1 VKKIFGVVVFI
12 LALLSPSA
20 AFASVDDFTFDSFDA
35 VYELSRDAEGQSVLT
50 AEETLVARFPDFDQ
64 NRGIKRA
71 IPESYLGTPLEL
83 TDISVTDDEGTE
95 RPFETESD
103 GGFLIL
109 TIAVPEGE
117 FVYGVQTYRISYV
130 AHNVILSESA
140 DQPQEFY
147 WDINGTGWQQTFGS
161 VSAEIQLDPDIADA
175 FTGQAACYAG
185 DPETTTACETLDSA
199 SSTDVT
205 ASHGSLGSYQTLT
218 VAIQFE
224 PGTFTPRDNSYW
236 ASPVWPAHLGS
247 TIVLVALA
255 VLTFVRKFTVGR
267 GGRGRPTI
275 IAEYGPPPGVSL
287 HTAAALLNK
296 PTKVFAAAVVDL
308 AVRGVIVIE
317 EFDPPGFGKRA
328 WAVKLIKKPTEADQE
343 FVSALL
349 GDNPAVGARATV
361 SKPSSTMTSR
371 VLAVATRATNTLVS
385 LGLRQTP
392 PQRAL
397 FATLSVLATGAVVV
411 TSIAML
417 SDGRGI
423 GFALSTLFGGF
434 ILGVTSLM
442 VSVHAPLTDKGA
454 EVRDHIAGLDLY
466 IRVAEAD
473 RLRVLQSPEGA
484 LGKPVD
490 TTDSRAVLH
499 LYELVLPW
507 AILLGREK
515 EWGRVL
521 EVAYNNDSPA
531 WYLGTVP
538 FTAATFGSSLSSFSS
553 SASASSAGG
562 SDGGGS
568 AGGGGGGGGGGGV

>member
-1 VKKIFGVVVFI
+1 
-12 LALLSPSA
+12 
-20 AFASVDDFTFDSFDA
+20 
-35 VYELSRDAEGQSVLT
+35 
-50 AEETLVARFPDFDQ
+50 
-64 NRGIKRA
+64 
-71 IPESYLGTPLEL
+71 
-83 TDISVTDDEGTE
+83 
-95 RPFETESD
+95 
-103 GGFLIL
+103 
-109 TIAVPEGE
+109 
-117 FVYGVQTYRISYV
+117 
-130 AHNVILSESA
+130 
-140 DQPQEFY
+140 
-147 WDINGTGWQQTFGS
+147 
-161 VSAEIQLDPDIADA
+161 
-175 FTGQAACYAG
+175 
-185 DPETTTACETLDSA
+185 
-199 SSTDVT
+199 
-205 ASHGSLGSYQTLT
+205 
-218 VAIQFE
+218 
-224 PGTFTPRDNSYW
+224 
-236 ASPVWPAHLGS
+236 VWPAHLGS
-247 TIVLVALA
+247 TIVLVALVA
-255 VLTFVRKFTVGR
+255 LTFVRKFSVGR

-275 IAEYGPPPGVSL
+275 IAEYGPPPGISL

-296 PTKVFAAAVVDL
+296 PTNVFAAAVVDL

-317 EFDPPGFGKRA
+317 EFDPPGFGKQA
-328 WAVKLIKKPTEADQE
+328 WAVKLVKSPADADKE

-371 VLAVATRATNTLVS
+371 VLAVATRATSTLVS

-397 FATLSVLATGAVVV
+397 FATLSALTTGAVVV

-484 LGKPVD
+484 LRKPVD

-521 EVAYNNDSPA
+521 EIAYNNDSPA

-538 FTAATFGSSLSSFSS
+538 FTAATFSSSLSSFSS

>member
-1 VKKIFGVVVFI
+1 VKKILGLAII
-12 LALLSPSA
+12 LVALLSPGA

-35 VYELSRDAEGQSVLT
+35 TYELSRDADGHSVL
-50 AEETLVARFPDFDQ
+50 EVHEILVARFPDFDQ

-71 IPESYLGTPLEL
+71 IPETYLDTPLDTEVV
-83 TDISVTDDEGTE
+83 SVTDETGAD
-95 RPFETESD
+95 RSFETESD
-103 GGFLIL
+103 GEFLIL

-117 FVYGVQTYRISYV
+117 FVYGVQTYEISYI
-130 AHNVILSESA
+130 ARNVILNEGP

-147 WDINGTGWQQTFGS
+147 WDVNGDGWSQPFDR
-161 VSAEIQLDPDIADA
+161 VSAEIRFDPAIAGA

-185 DPETTTACETLDSA
+185 YSDDSTACETFDSA
-199 SSTDVT
+199 STTIT
-205 ASHGSLGSYQTLT
+205 ASQTSLDANQTLT
-218 VAIQFE
+218 VAAQFA

-236 ASPVWPAHLGS
+236 ASPFWPAHLGS
-247 TIVLVALA
+247 TIA
-255 VLTFVRKFTVGR
+255 VVSLFAFSLIRKFTVGR

-296 PTKVFAAAVVDL
+296 PATVFAAAIVDL
-308 AVRGVIVIE
+308 AVRRVIVIE
-317 EFDPPGFGKRA
+317 EFDPPGFGKQA
-328 WAVKLIKKPTEADQE
+328 WAVKLIAQPAESDRE

-349 GDNPAVGARATV
+349 GDNAAVGARATV

-371 VLAVATRATNTLVS
+371 VLAIATRATKELVS

-392 PQRAL
+392 PQRGI
-397 FATLSVLATGAVVV
+397 FATLTVLVTGASNV
-411 TSIAML
+411 TSAGL
-417 SDGRGI
+417 LLDGRGI

-434 ILGVTSLM
+434 ILGVVSLYALTH
-442 VSVHAPLTDKGA
+442 SPLTEKGA
-454 EVRDHIAGLDLY
+454 EMRDHIAGLDLY
-466 IRVAEAD
+466 IRVAETD

-484 LGKPVD
+484 LRKPVD
-490 TTDSRAVLH
+490 TSDKRAVLD

-515 EWGRVL
+515 DWSRVL
-521 EVAYNNDSPA
+521 EVAYENDSPA
-531 WYLGTVP
+531 WYLGPAP
-538 FTAATFGSSLSSFSS
+538 FTAASFGSSLSSFSS

-562 SDGGGS
+562 SSGGGS

>member
-1 VKKIFGVVVFI
+1 VKKFLGVVAFLI
-12 LALLSPSA
+12 ALLAPSA
-20 AFASVDDFTFDSFDA
+20 AVASVDDFSFDSFDG
-35 VYELSRDAEGQSVLT
+35 VYELSRDADGRSVLEVT
-50 AEETLVARFPDFDQ
+50 EVLVARFPDFDQ

-71 IPESYLGTPLEL
+71 IPNTYLGIPLEL
-83 TDISVTDDEGTE
+83 SDITVTDDEGTE
-95 RPFETESD
+95 RVYEVESD
-103 GGFLIL
+103 GEFTIL

-117 FVYGVQTYRISYV
+117 FVRGVQTYEITYT
-130 AHNVILSESA
+130 AHNVVLSEGA

-147 WDINGTGWQQTFGS
+147 WDINGNGWQQTFGS
-161 VSAEIQLDPDIADA
+161 ASAEIQFDPDIADA

-185 DPETTTACETLDSA
+185 DPGTTTPCEALVPA
-199 SSTDVT
+199 PTDVT

-236 ASPVWPAHLGS
+236 ASPLWPAHLGS

-255 VLTFVRKFTVGR
+255 VFTFVRKFTVGR
-267 GGRGRPTI
+267 GGQGRPTI
-275 IAEYGPPPGVSL
+275 IAEYGPPPEISL

-296 PTKVFAAAVVDL
+296 PAKVFAAAVVDL
-308 AVRGVIVIE
+308 AVRGIIVIE

-371 VLAVATRATNTLVS
+371 VLAVATRATRTLVE
-385 LGLRQTP
+385 LGLRRTP
-392 PQRAL
+392 PQRGL
-397 FATLSVLATGAVVV
+397 FATLSALATGAVVV
-411 TSIAML
+411 TSIAVL
-417 SDGRGI
+417 ADGRG
-423 GFALSTLFGGF
+423 GWPVALTLFGGF
-434 ILGVTSLM
+434 ILGMTSLM
-442 VSVHAPLTDKGA
+442 VSLHAPLTEKGA

-484 LGKPVD
+484 LRKPVD
-490 TTDSRAVLH
+490 TSDSRAVLH

-515 EWGRVL
+515 DWSRVL
-521 EVAYNNDSPA
+521 EVAYANDSPT